1 MEKRLFAGVLALAEN
16 HSMHG
21 HDYGEPAP
29 LRTPLL
35 LAGPWPKSPSRL

>member
-1 MEKRLFAGVLALAEN
+1 MKKRLFAGVLAIAEN

-21 HDYGEPAP
+21 HDDGEPAP

-35 LAGPWPKSPSRL
+35 LAGPWPKSPLRL